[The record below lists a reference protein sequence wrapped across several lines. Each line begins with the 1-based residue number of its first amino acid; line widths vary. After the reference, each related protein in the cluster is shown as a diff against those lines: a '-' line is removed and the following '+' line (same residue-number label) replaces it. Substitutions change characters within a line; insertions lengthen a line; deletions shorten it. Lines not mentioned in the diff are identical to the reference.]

1 MPVKWS
7 IMKQSWTIIVI
18 VGASSM
24 VNPETAMKNNGDC
37 WHQFN
42 GQSWKLW
49 RDNGDMRLQEILH
62 TKRWCQTV
70 VCLPHMMISR
80 SDMPTTYDDLMQW
93 YAYHIQ
99 CYHTVICLQHMMI
112 SRSDMPITYND
123 LTQWY
128 AYHIQWSHTV
138 LCLPHMISHS
148 AMPTTYDLTQWH
160 TYHTQ
165 WWSQW
170 HTYNT
175 QWSQWHTYHTQWWS
189 QWHTYHTQWSQW
201 HTYHTQWS
209 QWHTYHTQWSQWHT
223 YHTQWW
229 SQWHTYH
236 TQWSQ
241 WHTYHTQWWSR
252 TAIQASHTLQWPAL
266 GGRLNEHDVHQLMS
280 FPPED
285 TEVRHTS
292 HLTEHS
298 KVVSAKSTLHCSN
311 LSTHLSHTKCAMS
324 VTQYTIPLLPSLTDQ
339 MCNVCDTVYHML
351 P

>member
-1 MPVKWS
+1 
-7 IMKQSWTIIVI
+7 
-18 VGASSM
+18 
-24 VNPETAMKNNGDC
+24 
-37 WHQFN
+37 
-42 GQSWKLW
+42 
-49 RDNGDMRLQEILH
+49 
-62 TKRWCQTV
+62 
-70 VCLPHMMISR
+70 
-80 SDMPTTYDDLMQW
+80 MPT
-93 YAYHIQ
+93 
-99 CYHTVICLQHMMI
+99 
-112 SRSDMPITYND
+112 TYND
-123 LTQWY
+123 LTQCY
-128 AYHIQWSHTV
+128 AYHIWSHTV

-148 AMPTTYDLTQWH
+148 DTPTTHSDDLSDTPTTH
-160 TYHTQ
+160 SDLSDTPTTHSDDLSDTPTTHNDL
-165 WWSQW
+165 SD
-170 HTYNT
+170 TPT
-175 QWSQWHTYHTQWWS
+175 
-189 QWHTYHTQWSQW
+189 
-201 HTYHTQWS
+201 TQWS